1 MNIND
6 ILTTDEVKVSKNSW
20 TIKRNDKTC
29 GVIRN
34 IMPFTTALTEAP
46 AKAFTFGNFIRKL
59 EQYDPKITRADFYIH
74 DNTLYYLYNMKTE
87 NFYTSLS
94 EAHKTALQTEYDAAI
109 KRKNAVDSM
118 SSEVNVVRC
127 IKL

>member
-34 IMPFTTALTEAP
+34 IMPFTTALVEAP
-46 AKAFTFGNFIRKL
+46 SKAFTYGNFIRKL
-59 EQYDPKITRADFYIH
+59 EQYDQKITRADFYIH
-74 DNTLYYLYNMKTE
+74 DNTLYYLYNVKTE
-87 NFYTSLS
+87 NFYTALS
-94 EAHKTALQTEYDAAI
+94 EERRAALQDEYDRAM
-109 KRKNAVDSM
+109 KRKNAVDAM
-118 SSEVNVVRC
+118 ASEVNVIKC